1 MKATGEQRTAVVLA
15 GGGERVIAWQVGV
28 LAGLADSGVD
38 LRDAGTIIGTSSGAY
53 VAARLAAGE
62 DPRLAAHH
70 IAAQDPAQQG
80 AGAALHGTAL
90 ERAAMR
96 PASAGPDHPVPQ
108 PDGAPFERM
117 AEAFAS
123 AGTTLEG
130 RRRIGAVAL
139 AARTR
144 SERAWVAAVADR
156 LPAAEGPAALHLVAV
171 DAERGERVTIDA
183 SSGVSLPVG
192 VAASRAVPVALPPIS
207 VAGRRLI
214 HGAIGSA
221 TNADLALRADPE
233 LERVLV
239 IAALPAG
246 PAYAKLTQLW
256 DEALKSELW
265 QLDAAGVDTYIVR
278 ASTAD
283 LELMGPNMMSGGAA
297 PMAVRAGQRAGQ
309 AVGPALRMVMQAADE
324 RSYYAA

>member
-38 LRDAGTIIGTSSGAY
+38 LRDAGTIIGTSSGAH

-62 DPRLAAHH
+62 DPRQAARQ
-70 IAAQDPAQQG
+70 IAAKDP
-80 AGAALHGTAL
+80 
-90 ERAAMR
+90 E
-96 PASAGPDHPVPQ
+96 PVPQ

-117 AEAFAS
+117 ADAYAS
-123 AGTTLEG
+123 AGTTREG

-156 LPAAEGPAALHLVAV
+156 LPAAEWPESLHLVAV
-171 DAERGERVTIDA
+171 DAERGERVTVDA

-192 VAASRAVPVALPPIS
+192 VAASRAVPVARPPIS

-221 TNADLALRADPE
+221 TNADVALRADPE

-246 PAYAKLTQLW
+246 PAYAKVTQLW

-265 QLDAAGVDTYIVR
+265 ELDAAGVETYIVR

-283 LELMGPNMMSGGAA
+283 LELMGPDMLSGGAA

-309 AVGPALRMVMQAADE
+309 AVGPALRMVMQAPDE
-324 RSYYAA
+324 REYYAA

>member
-1 MKATGEQRTAVVLA
+1 MKATSEQRTALVLA

-62 DPRLAAHH
+62 DPRRTARDIAAHE
-70 IAAQDPAQQG
+70 P
-80 AGAALHGTAL
+80 
-90 ERAAMR
+90 E
-96 PASAGPDHPVPQ
+96 PVPQ

-144 SERAWVAAVADR
+144 SERASVAAFADR
-156 LPAAEGPAALHLVAV
+156 LPAADWPEALHLVAV

-183 SSGVSLPVG
+183 RSGVSLAVG
-192 VAASRAVPVALPPIS
+192 VAASRAVPAALPPIT

-233 LERVLV
+233 VERVVV

-256 DEALKSELW
+256 DAALKSELW
-265 QLDAAGVDTYIVR
+265 ELDAAGVETYIMR

-283 LELMGPNMMSGGAA
+283 LELMGPDMLSGGAA

-309 AVGPALRMVMQAADE
+309 AVGPALRMVMQAPDGRE
-324 RSYYAA
+324 YYAA